1 MKIDHALISG
11 LIERW
16 RPETNTFHFLGGEA
30 TVTLED
36 VAYIYGLPIDG
47 LAVTGLV
54 WSRWMILEETFLDL
68 LGVAP
73 DPSEF
78 QAGQI
83 NLKWFHDNF
92 KDLQKRPPQAVE
104 IRHTRAYLFHLVSSQ
119 ICTNTSGSR
128 GNAYWIELFE
138 DFKPYAWGPACLA
151 NLYRSLTRASR
162 IKDRVKTITGPLQL
176 LQIWA
181 YLRMSIGRSISKNM
195 EDIQLEFPLFKMWEE
210 RLKDHH
216 ILTNVGEV
224 RRQLDTQDV
233 DSFDWQPYD
242 QYDDEL
248 AACVNE
254 VDRFLFRSAVSM
266 INYMVVE
273 RHNVDRVLK
282 QFGLNQHV
290 PPPFH
295 PIVRV
300 EKKLSKRAINYE
312 RKYAQPIEDWNNRA
326 IFLDWQLESFEKL
339 EKMADPSQM
348 NRFVKSMQ
356 RKVEM
361 FKKAWSSSFVSFN
374 VENCINSTFDEKGKA
389 VEFLQKKFLDIG
401 WCDPVFYT
409 FEIGNPNPQQDN
421 NCDCS
426 IFTMANAEHVAYRRA
441 IEYTQAD
448 IWYYRQ
454 KIVTDIYQKQKQL
467 YSYFFESQNVS

>member
-1 MKIDHALISG
+1 MPVLIPGPEDKSILFEQENHISKEVWDGKEPEIARCIPWDPKNDSWTLNTRMRQYIRRTGLHHFSEIEKMKIDHALISG
-11 LIERW
+11 HIERW

-47 LAVTGLV
+47 PTVTGRV
-54 WSRWMILEETFLDL
+54 WSHWMILEEKFLDL

-73 DPSEF
+73 DPSKF
-78 QAGQI
+78 QGGQI

-92 KDLQKRPPQAVE
+92 KDLPKRPSQAVE

-128 GNAYWIELFE
+128 GNAYLIELFE

-162 IKDRVKTITGPLQL
+162 IKDRVKTITGPLQP

-242 QYDDEL
+242 QYGDEL
-248 AACVNE
+248 SACVNE
-254 VDRFLFRSAVSM
+254 VDRPLFRSAVSM
-266 INYMVVE
+266 INYMIVE

-312 RKYAQPIEDWNNRA
+312 RKYAQPIEDWNNRVMYVVNA
-326 IFLDWQLESFEKL
+326 ENDEVSGYHRDQYLQWYRRITRNRIGRPLERVHLDHDSSTQH
-339 EKMADPSQM
+339 
-348 NRFVKSMQ
+348 
-356 RKVEM
+356 KV
-361 FKKAWSSSFVSFN
+361 
-374 VENCINSTFDEKGKA
+374 D
-389 VEFLQKKFLDIG
+389 KFLD
-401 WCDPVFYT
+401 
-409 FEIGNPNPQQDN
+409 
-421 NCDCS
+421 
-426 IFTMANAEHVAYRRA
+426 
-441 IEYTQAD
+441 
-448 IWYYRQ
+448 
-454 KIVTDIYQKQKQL
+454 
-467 YSYFFESQNVS
+467 